1 MSKAV
6 FASLAACL
14 PLGAALC
21 FVAPAASSAPGAS
34 SAPSASSVTGGEACR
49 QAALDQSVAAEGR
62 RELFFAVLEGLYADG
77 VSNEAVDAVLAND
90 PASGLPLNLV
100 KGCPICMPAYDAFRA
115 YRARPASSFK
125 TELGDGLAADLEAQ
139 LVSGS
144 ADARFAISGKLVQ
157 GWIERRFDARRLSP
171 DERAAWARVMKGWRE
186 KGMAQLENL
195 RSLEQPG
202 VFAARKSCSMCDA
215 ANAACGR

>member
-1 MSKAV
+1 MSKAA

-14 PLGAALC
+14 PLTAALC
-21 FVAPAASSAPGAS
+21 FVTPAASFAPFA
-34 SAPSASSVTGGEACR
+34 AARPGGEACR
-49 QAALDQSVAAEGR
+49 QAALDEAVAKDGR

-77 VSNEAVDAVLAND
+77 VSEAAVDRVLAND
-90 PASGLPLNLV
+90 PESGLPVNFV

-115 YRARPASSFK
+115 YRARPASSYK
-125 TELGDGLAADLEAQ
+125 VELGEGLAPEIEARLVGGTADE
-139 LVSGS
+139 
-144 ADARFAISGKLVQ
+144 RFATSGKLVQ
-157 GWIERRFDARRLSP
+157 GWIERYFDARRLTP

-195 RSLEQPG
+195 RGLEKPG